1 MNMIIQITTAI
12 AMILSIIVPFGY
24 FFLGEKSKKRYKKSL
39 IANCFMFFGVLLVA
53 TVVSF
58 AGTAS
63 VQAAGSSADGLATGL
78 GYLGAALVTGISG
91 LGSGIAVA
99 SSASAALG
107 ALSEDGSLFG
117 KSIIFVAMAEGIA
130 LYGLIISFM
139 ILGKLSGALPMKMY
153 LISDNIDTYTG
164 MRLAGV
170 EGVVIHERNEL
181 KNALEQAISDKE
193 IGIILLTEKFG
204 REFPEIIDEVRLHH
218 KTPLIIEIPDRHGT
232 GRKPDFITSYVNEAI
247 GLKL

>member
-139 ILGKLSGALPMKMY
+139 ILGKLEGALPMKMY

-247 GLKL
+247 GLKV